1 MKKYYKFRFKFY
13 LLCCLCLLIGC
24 DHIFKRQVIIDFQN
38 NKAKSFTV
46 ADPGDFNELFS
57 RIDRMAQKNGLRC
70 KPYNAVRKSYRCVGG
85 TVSLAVYVT
94 SEKTVRIELTQFGPW
109 DETEEFI
116 ALEKDLS
123 NFIKEEFP
131 GQSVQ
136 ITNPIR

>member
-1 MKKYYKFRFKFY
+1 MKKYYKFRYKFY
-13 LLCCLCLLIGC
+13 FLCCLCLLIGC
-24 DHIFKRQVIIDFQN
+24 DHIFKRQVIIDFQS
-38 NKAKSFTV
+38 NKAKNFTV

-70 KPYNAVRKSYRCVGG
+70 KPYNEVRKSYRCVGG
-85 TVSLAVYVT
+85 TVSLVVYVT

-136 ITNPIR
+136 ITNPI